1 MKRVSSLVCLV
12 AVSCLVGCGSS
23 GGYRAKSA
31 SPSAGM
37 VTPMPISHARPVDD
51 ETIRQSRRVLERG
64 DIALA
69 GALAGSPAVRTTQ
82 TLLSALPGVAQGA
95 SGGTTAPA
103 QPPPA
108 TPVPVAGAQPNGPN
122 APKGVREMLAVE
134 AHVTVDVEKVGPA
147 IVKTRELIL
156 KHGGQLI
163 NDVYSDGRNHA
174 SAALSIRI
182 PAATT
187 EAFLT
192 DVGGLGRVRERRV
205 TASDVG
211 KQFHDQAIL
220 LRNLEVTMARYEELV
235 KTAKETKDLLA
246 IENELT
252 RLRTQMDGLK
262 SQLASLGDRVER
274 STIYLSLQP
283 VRAEQPDIYEPEA
296 HFYPDFHGT
305 YLYDLG
311 DKSSFVGGGVGV
323 RASRHIGVD
332 ISALKHLDGPFKR
345 DLLIATVG
353 GEVYSDFLG
362 GGRRTVG
369 NVFLG
374 ARAGIL
380 YARSRTEAIIPLT
393 LGIELLHTRTLTIE
407 ARGRA
412 DIFFGSSRGAHL
424 GIQPDLGV
432 AFAF

>member
-1 MKRVSSLVCLV
+1 MKQVSSVVCLV
-12 AVSCLVGCGSS
+12 ALSSLVGCGSSS
-23 GGYRAKSA
+23 GGYRAKPS
-31 SPSAGM
+31 SPSSAGM
-37 VTPMPISHARPVDD
+37 ATPMPISQPRPTGDD
-51 ETIRQSRRVLERG
+51 ESIRRTKQMMERG
-64 DIALA
+64 DIILA
-69 GALAGSPAVRTTQ
+69 GAPAVRTTH
-82 TLLSALPGVAQGA
+82 TLLSAIPGVAQGA
-95 SGGTTAPA
+95 SGGSSPPA
-103 QPPPA
+103 PPPA
-108 TPVPVAGAQPNGPN
+108 TPVPVAGGQAAPSS

-134 AHVTVDVEKVGPA
+134 AHLTVDVQKVGPA

-174 SAALSIRI
+174 SAALSIRM

-192 DVGGLGRVRERRV
+192 EIGGLGRVRERRV

-283 VRAEQPDIYEPEA
+283 VRTELPDIYEPEA

-380 YARSRTEAIIPLT
+380 YARNRTEAIIPLT
-393 LGIELLHTRTLTIE
+393 LGIELLHTKTLTIE